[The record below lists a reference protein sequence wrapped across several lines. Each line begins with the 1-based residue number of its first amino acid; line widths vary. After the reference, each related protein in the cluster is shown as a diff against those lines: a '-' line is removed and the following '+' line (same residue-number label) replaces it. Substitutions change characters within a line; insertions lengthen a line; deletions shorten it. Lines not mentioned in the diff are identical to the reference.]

1 MYEFSFFVTQ
11 YKVNMTSLYL
21 LLGGNIGEKQKI
33 FSKVWTSLNLKIGK
47 ITSQSAIYE
56 TEPWGF
62 ESPDLF
68 WNQVLELSTNLSPEE
83 VLAQTQQIET
93 ELGRI
98 RKANQY
104 SSRLIDI
111 DILFYGNQIINQ
123 ENLTVPHPRIQ
134 ERKFALVPL
143 CEIAPELLHP
153 VLRKSMRQL
162 LVEST
167 DPLKVEK
174 VTNFP
179 EAHS

>member
-1 MYEFSFFVTQ
+1 
-11 YKVNMTSLYL
+11 MTKLYI
-21 LLGGNIGEKQKI
+21 LLGGNLGDKKRI
-33 FSKVWTSLNLKIGK
+33 FSDVSTLLNERLGK
-47 ITSQSAIYE
+47 ISSQSAIYE

-83 VLAQTQQIET
+83 VLAQTQQIEL

-98 RKANQY
+98 RKENQY

-111 DILFYGNQIINQ
+111 DILFYGDQIINQ

-134 ERKFALVPL
+134 ERKFALIPL
-143 CEIAPELLHP
+143 CEIAPELIHP

>member
-1 MYEFSFFVTQ
+1 MI
-11 YKVNMTSLYL
+11 KLYI
-21 LLGGNIGEKQKI
+21 LLGGNLGDKKRI
-33 FSKVWTSLNLKIGK
+33 FSDVSTLLNDRLGK

-98 RKANQY
+98 RKGNQY

-111 DILFYGNQIINQ
+111 DILFYGDQIINQ

-134 ERKFALVPL
+134 ERKFALIPL
-143 CEIAPELLHP
+143 CEIAPELIHP
-153 VLRKSMRQL
+153 VLRKSIRQL

>member
-1 MYEFSFFVTQ
+1 
-11 YKVNMTSLYL
+11 MTKLYI
-21 LLGGNIGEKQKI
+21 LLGGNLGDKKRI
-33 FSKVWTSLNLKIGK
+33 FSDVSTLLNERLGK
-47 ITSQSAIYE
+47 ISSQSAIYE

-68 WNQVLELSTNLSPEE
+68 WNQALELSTNLSPEE

-98 RKANQY
+98 RKENQY

-111 DILFYGNQIINQ
+111 DILFYGDQIINQ

-134 ERKFALVPL
+134 ERKFALIPL
-143 CEIAPELLHP
+143 CEIAPELIHP
-153 VLRKSMRQL
+153 VLRKSIRQL

-174 VTNFP
+174 VTNSP